1 MSPLVPSTS
10 LRQRLGALP
19 LPSLPQMLFYAAALI
34 VPVALNVWLWRT
46 VVVPQQRESQAWRDT
61 EVFLTWKPRL
71 TSSITD
77 SHRLVMDW
85 QRTVFSSA
93 DPSAVMQTLRRL
105 AGEYHVQMD
114 EMNASGVNRGETVKA
129 GAFSTM
135 PLELK
140 LAGSFGQLA
149 HWMNAVER
157 QSGLQLDSWTSSG
170 AQEAGSRHEAAVKLT
185 ALLRGA

>member
-1 MSPLVPSTS
+1 MSPWWPATS

-19 LPSLPQMLFYAAALI
+19 RPSLPQFLFYAAVLI
-34 VPVALNVWLWRT
+34 VPVALNVWLWRA
-46 VVVPQQRESQAWRDT
+46 VVVPQQRETQTWRDT
-61 EVFLTWKPRL
+61 EVFLTWKPKL
-71 TSSITD
+71 SSSITD

-85 QRTVFSSA
+85 QRSVFSSA

-105 AGEYHVQMD
+105 AGECHVQMD
-114 EMNASGVNRGETVKA
+114 EMNASGVNRGETA
-129 GAFSTM
+129 RMGSFSTM

-157 QSGLQLDSWTSSG
+157 QAGLQLDSWTITG
-170 AQEAGSRHEAAVKLT
+170 TQAPGERHQAAVKLT